1 MPNTQ
6 KNCAAIALAA
16 FAAMGT
22 IRSNA
27 ASYAAGDL
35 LMGFVAGGGQGASQT
50 LVVNLGPAS
59 SFRNNFDSGVSQLNF
74 KLIGSQLGVQ
84 FGNSWY
90 DRTDLYISLFAST
103 ASDPIGDTLV
113 FGDPFRT
120 IYASRS
126 RLTPSSSATAFSI
139 ASNTAITTT
148 SSQMVAASGTYSA
161 AAADAFGIAIIPD
174 AANTLDNYTKP
185 TASNSFTNLSGGIEQ
200 AFAAGSWGTMGP
212 AGVVEAALDLQR
224 LQAVNNVTGQYGFG
238 ETLRRGDFNGIF
250 TVNQA
255 GSVSFV
261 PEPTAPTILGLTLV
275 AALLRRRRA

>member
-1 MPNTQ
+1 MSKTQ
-6 KNCAAIALAA
+6 HNCAVIALAA
-16 FAAMGT
+16 CAAMGT
-22 IRSNA
+22 INANA
-27 ASYAAGDL
+27 ATYAAGDL
-35 LMGFVAGGGQGASQT
+35 LMGFVAGGGQGSNQT
-50 LVVNLGPAS
+50 LVVNLGSAS
-59 SFRNNFDSGVSQLNF
+59 SFRNNFDTGTTQLNF
-74 KLIGSQLGVQ
+74 KSIGTQLGAQ

-103 ASDPIGDTLV
+103 ASDPIGDTLA

-148 SSQMVAASGTYSA
+148 SSQMVAASGTYST
-161 AAADAFGIAIIPD
+161 AAADAFGVAIIPD

-185 TASNSFTNLSGGIEQ
+185 AASNSFTNLSGGIEQ

-212 AGVVEAALDLQR
+212 AGAVEAALDLQR
-224 LQAVNNVTGQYGFG
+224 LQAVNNITGQYGFG
-238 ETLRRGDFNGIF
+238 ETLRRGDYTGTF
-250 TVNQA
+250 TINQA

-261 PEPTAPTILGLTLV
+261 PEPTAQTILGLTLV